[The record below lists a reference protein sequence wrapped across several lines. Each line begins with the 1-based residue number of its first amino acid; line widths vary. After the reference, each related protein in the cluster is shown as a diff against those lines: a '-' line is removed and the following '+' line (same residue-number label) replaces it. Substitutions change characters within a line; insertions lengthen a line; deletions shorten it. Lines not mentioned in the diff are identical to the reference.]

1 MAINYGKD
9 GDVVSSTNDTL
20 ARITNWE
27 LSMAEDALETTA
39 FGDGWDRT
47 FVPGLRSATVSISGY
62 FEEDSTGQRNLFL
75 NGMSTRTPAQVAL
88 KLKYGTGANA
98 GYEGNA
104 IVTGVTIGVPV
115 DGVQTFS
122 ANAQFTGGVS
132 TM

>member
-1 MAINYGKD
+1 MAVNYGKD

-20 ARITNWE
+20 AYLTNWE
-27 LSMAEDALETTA
+27 LSLSADALETTG

-47 FVPGLRSATVSISGY
+47 FVPGLRNATATISGY
-62 FEEDSTGQRNLFL
+62 FAEDSVGQSNLFY
-75 NGMSTRTPAQVAL
+75 NGMSTRTPAQVAI

-104 IVTGVTIGVPV
+104 VVTGVTIGVPV
-115 DGVQTFS
+115 DGIQTFS
-122 ANAQFTGGVS
+122 ANLQFTGGVS